1 MPGQA
6 LQGLR
11 QLRLAQ
17 QMAFGWQVPVV
28 EKQPRALRI
37 VTQRREAPAGA
48 LAIDGIHRKSVAGQG
63 DGRRQGGLQGQAAA
77 LLRELDQCGRRAGYR
92 RGQRAIQRKLAPD
105 LAVAQVHIRRGSGGC
120 ALAGVEETVLGG
132 FAGFAQQK
140 EAAAAKSG
148 AVWLDHRQGGADC
161 NGGIEGVAAGF
172 ENAPANFTGQRMGRG
187 DGAVCKRVALG
198 RAGQQQE
205 GGETTLEAP
214 EQADPSGRSP
224 REHHALPVMIR
235 YFCISSSLLSTLFSS
250 SGMQSTGQ
258 TCWHCGSS

>member
-1 MPGQA
+1 M
-6 LQGLR
+6 
-11 QLRLAQ
+11 
-17 QMAFGWQVPVV
+17 
-28 EKQPRALRI
+28 
-37 VTQRREAPAGA
+37 
-48 LAIDGIHRKSVAGQG
+48 
-63 DGRRQGGLQGQAAA
+63 
-77 LLRELDQCGRRAGYR
+77 
-92 RGQRAIQRKLAPD
+92 
-105 LAVAQVHIRRGSGGC
+105 
-120 ALAGVEETVLGG
+120 LGG